1 MLGFWTLIKEK
12 VVRLFRK
19 FCRSSQGSGVCGW
32 VGDHDRLSR
41 LRSVRIFLLI
51 SFLISLQVLLISLK
65 SFVFL
70 FPFVAV
76 VTLFLFFSW
85 MTLKFYDL
93 LKTGRIRTLWL
104 YIIIFLVT
112 ILLVTVAYLSG

>member
-1 MLGFWTLIKEK
+1 MGFWTLVKEK
-12 VVRLFRK
+12 VVGFFRK
-19 FCRSSQGSGVCGW
+19 FCRSSKDSGVCGW
-32 VGDHDRLSR
+32 VGDQDRLSR